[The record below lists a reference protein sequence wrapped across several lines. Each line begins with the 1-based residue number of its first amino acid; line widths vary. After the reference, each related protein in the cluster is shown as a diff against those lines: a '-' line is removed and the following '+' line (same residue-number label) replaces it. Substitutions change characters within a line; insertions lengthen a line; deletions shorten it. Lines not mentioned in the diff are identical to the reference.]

1 MSTYCGVNTHLAQC
15 LNSTSHRRLIVYTV
29 QHYFTPS
36 NPQASAWC
44 GQPSST
50 RTCWR
55 TGCRWTPAPTSP
67 SPPPGAQTGSSGGDP
82 ISTTMI
88 AKNDG
93 FRSYQMTNVRLVDDC
108 WPVTGGKLIC
118 GFVVSVPSRAAA
130 SRRWMGLISTQLSL
144 LSSVRL
150 SRVMSLKCLIQERPS
165 TCNCVYKAMIVL
177 YTCGKFSA

>member
-1 MSTYCGVNTHLAQC
+1 MKAVVAAFNQIRDY
-15 LNSTSHRRLIVYTV
+15 TSHRRYILYTV

-67 SPPPGAQTGSSGGDP
+67 SPPPGAPTGSSGGDP

-118 GFVVSVPSRAAA
+118 GFVVSVPSRSSGVTAVNGAHLNTA
-130 SRRWMGLISTQLSL
+130 LIVVICPS
-144 LSSVRL
+144 
-150 SRVMSLKCLIQERPS
+150 IQSHVTKMFNTRE
-165 TCNCVYKAMIVL
+165 A
-177 YTCGKFSA
+177 